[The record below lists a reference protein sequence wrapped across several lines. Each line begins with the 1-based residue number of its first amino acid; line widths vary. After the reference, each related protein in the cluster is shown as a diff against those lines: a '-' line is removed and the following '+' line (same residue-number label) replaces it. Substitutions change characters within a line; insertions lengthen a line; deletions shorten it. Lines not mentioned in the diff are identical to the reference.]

1 MSRGPGCLQ
10 RSILHA
16 LSQEP
21 GGRLPWRWLRERYPL
36 AVRDKS
42 FFRAI
47 RSLRRTGRIV
57 DFTIDRGPGP
67 GPRGRARYIA
77 IAPIYEVGGR
87 LRFAFEEDR
96 ELVALADE
104 AQRQVRTL
112 AAARGIRLEPAGKVS
127 LEGTSVDTYRR
138 YLKVSD

>member
-1 MSRGPGCLQ
+1 MSRGPGYLQ
-10 RSILHA
+10 RRILEV
-16 LSQEP
+16 LSEEP
-21 GGRLPWRWLRERYPL
+21 TGYLPWRRLKDRFPL
-36 AVRDKS
+36 QVRDKS

-47 RSLRRTGRIV
+47 RTLRRIGRIA
-57 DFTIDRGPGP
+57 DYTIDHGPGP
-67 GPRGRARYIA
+67 GLSGRARYIA
-77 IAPIYEVGGR
+77 IVPVYEVGGR

-112 AAARGIRLEPAGKVS
+112 AAARGIRLEPADKGH